1 MQAARTA
8 GRRHGAAS
16 LVRERRLWHDG
27 HRRARRPLA
36 LLPRGDHDGHY
47 AYIGIFYTRRMLVQ
61 FKFRRLFSTPYYCL
75 LIERTH
81 EGGLA

>member
-1 MQAARTA
+1 MALLPSSENDGFGTTATDAHAA
-8 GRRHGAAS
+8 
-16 LVRERRLWHDG
+16 
-27 HRRARRPLA
+27 LA